1 MTTSWDTASV
11 RTKRYHSRKAKQV
24 INACLEEIAPKD
36 HQPLLNLVCSSYNTS
51 ENIDFTLLDALTE
64 CYNNASHW
72 STRRQ
77 ILSIIADKV
86 SYKELQRWIPDLSRY
101 RYNIARHYRL
111 LHGRGSV
118 VPTLPSTRM
127 YVPPEKLDHFLS
139 FITSTHVVQDL
150 PFGEKSLKL
159 SSNTEIKV
167 PNVIRTMIPEQV
179 VRQYESYCN
188 ETGFAPMSRS
198 TLCRVLSVCSASV
211 RKSLQGLDYFSAE
224 GAKAF
229 EDLEAIVEKLG
240 DEYGKGLTWA
250 KQQNEKLK
258 QSKRY
263 LKSDYKV
270 KLIPFN

>member
-1 MTTSWDTASV
+1 V

-36 HQPLLNLVCSSYNTS
+36 HQQLLNLVCSTYNTS

-101 RYNIARHYRL
+101 RYNIARHHRL

-188 ETGFAPMSRS
+188 ES

-240 DEYGKGLTWA
+240 DEYGKVLTWA